1 VATPPTM
8 PVAPP
13 IAAPRAAPG
22 PPPAAAPM
30 AAPEAA
36 PITPPPRPRCTGSYG
51 FVQADRPNTN
61 AAMTH
66 GTVRVTIVSVRS
78 STGPNRQRQRIHR
91 TLSLRESSASALRA
105 QRACSGTSRKNLLAE
120 PVRGGLAE
128 TVKTLSKTGM
138 AHQRA
143 SEWLRNPRISHPV
156 GLYSRRGG
164 AEPWKRIP
172 SNKSSRRSSQPMSKA
187 TAASSGELKSPAK
200 GHEPDPPSCCY
211 PCRGARVTTRLSPQ
225 SSCGPSGWL
234 TQ

>member
-1 VATPPTM
+1 MATPPTM

-105 QRACSGTSRKNLLAE
+105 QRACSGTSRKTSWPSLCVAVSLRRENSVQDRNGSSAGLRTAEKPSDLAS
-120 PVRGGLAE
+120 GGSILSSGRCRAVEGHSVEQKLAAIFAADVE
-128 TVKTLSKTGM
+128 G
-138 AHQRA
+138 
-143 SEWLRNPRISHPV
+143 
-156 GLYSRRGG
+156 YSRL
-164 AEPWKRIP
+164 I
-172 SNKSSRRSSQPMSKA
+172 RR
-187 TAASSGELKSPAK
+187 AK
-200 GHEPDPPSCCY
+200 V
-211 PCRGARVTTRLSPQ
+211 ARQGT
-225 SSCGPSGWL
+225 
-234 TQ
+234 

>member
-1 VATPPTM
+1 MATPPTM

-91 TLSLRESSASALRA
+91 TVSLNSSSVSALRPEG
-105 QRACSGTSRKNLLAE
+105 RAALGLENLWPGMCVPISLRQWYGSPPGFRMVYRPSDLLPGSAHLG
-120 PVRGGLAE
+120 RG
-128 TVKTLSKTGM
+128 
-138 AHQRA
+138 R
-143 SEWLRNPRISHPV
+143 
-156 GLYSRRGG
+156 
-164 AEPWKRIP
+164 
-172 SNKSSRRSSQPMSKA
+172 
-187 TAASSGELKSPAK
+187 
-200 GHEPDPPSCCY
+200 PDVH
-211 PCRGARVTTRLSPQ
+211 PCRKGMPALAFSFTMIPGTDDPFGPCGWEHRFGHGTRR
-225 SSCGPSGWL
+225 
-234 TQ
+234 T

>member
-51 FVQADRPNTN
+51 FVQADRPNAN

-156 GLYSRRGG
+156 GLRSRC
-164 AEPWKRIP
+164 
-172 SNKSSRRSSQPMSKA
+172 RRLQPPHQ
-187 TAASSGELKSPAK
+187 AS
-200 GHEPDPPSCCY
+200 
-211 PCRGARVTTRLSPQ
+211 
-225 SSCGPSGWL
+225 
-234 TQ
+234 

>member
-1 VATPPTM
+1 MATPPTM

-91 TLSLRESSASALRA
+91 TLSLGESSASALRA
-105 QRACSGTSRKNLLAE
+105 QRVCSDTCPKTSWLSLCVAVSLRRENSVQDRNGSSAGFRMAEKPSDLAS
-120 PVRGGLAE
+120 GG
-128 TVKTLSKTGM
+128 
-138 AHQRA
+138 
-143 SEWLRNPRISHPV
+143 
-156 GLYSRRGG
+156 
-164 AEPWKRIP
+164 
-172 SNKSSRRSSQPMSKA
+172 SSQPMSKA

>member
-1 VATPPTM
+1 MATPPTM

-105 QRACSGTSRKNLLAE
+105 QRVCSDTCPKTSWLSLCVAVSLRRENSVQDRNGSSAGFRMAEKPSDLA
-120 PVRGGLAE
+120 
-128 TVKTLSKTGM
+128 S
-138 AHQRA
+138 
-143 SEWLRNPRISHPV
+143 V

-187 TAASSGELKSPAK
+187 TAASSGQLKSPAK

-211 PCRGARVTTRLSPQ
+211 PRRR
-225 SSCGPSGWL
+225 CGGL
-234 TQ
+234 FAADG

>member
-51 FVQADRPNTN
+51 FVQAERLNAN
-61 AAMTH
+61 AAIIH
-66 GTVRVTIVSVRS
+66 GTIRVTIVSVSRQP
-78 STGPNRQRQRIHR
+78 GPRTTTTDTSHPFSRGIQRFG
-91 TLSLRESSASALRA
+91 SASPKSL
-105 QRACSGTSRKNLLAE
+105 QRYVPKNLLAE

-128 TVKTLSKTGM
+128 TVKMSKTEM

-143 SEWLRNPRISHPV
+143 SEWFT
-156 GLYSRRGG
+156 
-164 AEPWKRIP
+164 EPSDLLP
-172 SNKSSRRSSQPMSKA
+172 
-187 TAASSGELKSPAK
+187 G
-200 GHEPDPPSCCY
+200 
-211 PCRGARVTTRLSPQ
+211 
-225 SSCGPSGWL
+225 
-234 TQ
+234 